1 MVETTHSLEAGWYDV
16 ITRDK
21 TRVINIGGV
30 RVGGGHPI
38 VVQSMTNTD
47 TRDIAATAAQIN
59 ALHAAGCEI
68 ARVAV
73 PNIESAEAIRGIKK
87 QISIPLVADIH
98 FDYNLALEAVKNG
111 ADKLRINPGNIG
123 GESRVRE
130 VAEAAKANGLPI
142 RVGVN
147 GGSLEK
153 EILQKYGGVTAE
165 GLAESA
171 MRNVAMLEKFSFRDI
186 IVSVKASNVPLMLDA
201 HKILA
206 QQLEYPLHIGL
217 TEAGTPL
224 SGAIRSAAGLG
235 AILALG
241 IGDTLRVSL
250 SGDPVAEIHAAQQI
264 LSAMGLRHFGVTV
277 IACPT
282 CARANIDVAGI
293 AERIEAKIK
302 KIEANPASRECVDSA
317 NMSSVPNPITV
328 AVMGCAVNGPGEA
341 READIGVA
349 GARGSAVLFIKG
361 EVFRTI
367 AEDEIEEA
375 VLAELAN
382 V

>member
-1 MVETTHSLEAGWYDV
+1 M
-16 ITRDK
+16 ITRGE
-21 TRVINIGGV
+21 TRVVHIGGV

-38 VVQSMTNTD
+38 VIQSMTNTD
-47 TRDIAATAAQIN
+47 TRDVAATVTQIRKL
-59 ALHAAGCEI
+59 AEAGCEI
-68 ARVAV
+68 VRVAV
-73 PNIESAEAIRGIKK
+73 PDIEAAEAIRRIKAE
-87 QISIPLVADIH
+87 IDIPLVADIH
-98 FDYNLALEAVKNG
+98 FDYRLALAAVENG

-153 EILQKYGGVTAE
+153 DILQKNNGVTAS

-171 MRNVAMLEKFSFRDI
+171 LRNVAMLERHGFENI
-186 IVSVKASNVPLMLDA
+186 VVSVKATNVPLMLDA

-206 QQLEYPLHIGL
+206 ERLPYPIHIGL
-217 TEAGTPL
+217 TEAGTPVN
-224 SGAIRSAAGLG
+224 GAIRSAAGLG
-235 AILALG
+235 AILSLG

-250 SGDPVAEIHAAQQI
+250 SGDPVAEIFAAREI
-264 LSAMGLRHFGVTV
+264 LSAMGLRRFGVTV

-282 CARANIDVAGI
+282 CGRTDIDVAGI
-293 AERIEAKIK
+293 ATRLEIRL
-302 KIEANPASRECVDSA
+302 ASITT
-317 NMSSVPNPITV
+317 PITV

-349 GARGSAVLFIKG
+349 GGRGSAVIFRKG
-361 EVFRTI
+361 EVI
-367 AEDEIEEA
+367 KHVPEDELEEA
-375 VLAELAN
+375 VFAEVMRL
-382 V
+382 

>member
-1 MVETTHSLEAGWYDV
+1 LF
-16 ITRDK
+16 TRDK
-21 TRVINIGGV
+21 TRAVNIGGV

-38 VVQSMTNTD
+38 VIQSMTNTD
-47 TRDIAATAAQIN
+47 TRDVSATARQIN
-59 ALHAAGCEI
+59 ELHAAGCEI

-73 PNIESAEAIRGIKK
+73 PDIEAAEAIKKIKARIK
-87 QISIPLVADIH
+87 IPLVADIH
-98 FDYNLALEAVKNG
+98 FDHRLALESIKSG

-123 GESRVRE
+123 GEDRVRQ
-130 VAEAAKANGLPI
+130 VAEAAKANNLPI

-153 EILQKYGGVTAE
+153 DILEKYKGVTAE

-171 MRNVAMLEKFSFRDI
+171 LRNILMLEKCGFNDI
-186 IVSVKASNVPLMLDA
+186 VVSVKATNVQLMLDA

-206 QQLEYPLHIGL
+206 QEISYPLHIGL

-235 AILALG
+235 ALLNLG

-250 SGDPVAEIHAAQQI
+250 SGDPLPEIHAAKEI
-264 LSAMGLRHFGVTV
+264 LSAMGLRKFGATV

-282 CARANIDVAGI
+282 CGRVDIDVATL
-293 AERIEAKIK
+293 AARIEIRLSNIDK
-302 KIEANPASRECVDSA
+302 
-317 NMSSVPNPITV
+317 PITV

-349 GARGSAVLFIKG
+349 GGRGGAVIFKKG
-361 EVFRTI
+361 EIVRHVK
-367 AEDEIEEA
+367 ENEIEDA
-375 VLAELAN
+375 VMHECSIL
-382 V
+382 VTTYK